1 MGVELSIRGNV
12 CKVNRFTFKK
22 EYIMRRPIIIILS
35 VIGIFLLLGTSIMY
49 VFGPRTA
56 TTFSNVSRDLGGF
69 GGGAPAA
76 TAAPAAVEAPAL
88 PDSFAYDQSQ
98 EAANRVAQVQERLVV
113 ENADLAIVVKDPKA
127 RMQEINDLA
136 KELGGYVV
144 SSNLYQDTSTGKE
157 VPQANIVIRVPSE
170 KLDEALA
177 KIKEGAVDVPH
188 ENRSG
193 QDVTSQYVDLQA
205 QLKAKEAA
213 EKKLMEIL
221 DQATRA
227 EDVLAIYLQAQSVQT
242 EIEQLKG
249 QIKYLEES
257 AALSAISVQLIA
269 EESTQPIEIG
279 PWKPGGAA
287 KAAIQDLIYFF
298 QNFVDFLIRLV
309 LFALPALILIGIP
322 LFLVFLAGRALIRRS
337 RKSNKKVE
345 QSEEVKKE

>member
-1 MGVELSIRGNV
+1 
-12 CKVNRFTFKK
+12 
-22 EYIMRRPIIIILS
+22 MRRPIIIILS

-49 VFGPRTA
+49 LFGPRTA

-69 GGGAPAA
+69 GGGAPEAGV
-76 TAAPAAVEAPAL
+76 APVAEAPAIE
-88 PDSFAYDQSQ
+88 SSAYDQSQ
-98 EAANRVAQVQERLVV
+98 DTFNRAAQAQERLVI
-113 ENADLAIVVKDPKA
+113 ENADLTIVVKDPEA
-127 RMQEINDLA
+127 RMKEINDLA

-213 EKKLMEIL
+213 EKKLLEIL
-221 DQATRA
+221 DQA
-227 EDVLAIYLQAQSVQT
+227 IYLQVQSVQT

-257 AALSAISVQLIA
+257 AALSAISVQLVA

-279 PWKPGGAA
+279 PWKPEGAA
-287 KAAIQDLIYFF
+287 KAAIQDLIFFF
-298 QNFVDFLIRLV
+298 QNFVDSLIRFV

-322 LFLVFLAGRALIRRS
+322 VFLLFLAGRALIRRS

-345 QSEEVKKE
+345 QSEEAKKE